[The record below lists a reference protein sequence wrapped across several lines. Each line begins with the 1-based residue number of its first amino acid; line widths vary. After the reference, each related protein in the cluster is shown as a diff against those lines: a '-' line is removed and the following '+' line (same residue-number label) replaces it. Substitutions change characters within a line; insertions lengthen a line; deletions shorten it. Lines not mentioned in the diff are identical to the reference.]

1 VNASTPDLDG
11 FRGRVR
17 MWLEAHAA
25 TFTGA
30 AHTRSER
37 IAADDEQAMTIARAC
52 QRALSDAGL
61 AGITWPTEYGGLGL
75 GLAEQLV
82 FNQEAQA
89 YNLPLQPFTIGFGMC
104 GPTILEAGSEAQK
117 QHYLPRMLR
126 AEDLWC
132 QMFSEPEAGSD
143 LASLRTRA
151 TRQDGQ
157 WVLNGQKIWISRAQ
171 WCTYGLILTRTDP
184 DVPKHQGLTMFVL
197 DLSSPGVTIRPI
209 QVMNG
214 EAHFN
219 EVFLDDVRVPDE
231 NVVGDVGQGWRAALT
246 TLMNERVTLGA
257 TRPLDDVDTVERLV
271 AISRQQGTLDEQ
283 ASAGLVDLWLRE
295 HVLAL
300 LSERVGA
307 RVLAGVAPGYEGSVA
322 KLVRTAYSKASAEL
336 ALELYGTGSIAWP
349 EGDSEAAALARQ
361 ITYVPVLSI
370 AGGTDE
376 VLKNVIGERILGLPR
391 EG

>member
-1 VNASTPDLDG
+1 MTEAEQRLED
-11 FRGRVR
+11 FRRRVR
-17 MWLEAHAA
+17 AWLESDAA
-25 TFTGA
+25 AFTSGSG
-30 AHTRSER
+30 RSER
-37 IAADDEQAMTIARAC
+37 IAADDEDAMTVARAC
-52 QRALSDAGL
+52 QRALFDADL
-61 AGITWPTEYGGLGL
+61 AGITWPTEYGGQGL
-75 GLAEQLV
+75 GLAEQVV
-82 FNQEAQA
+82 FNQEAQP

-104 GPTILEAGSEAQK
+104 GPTILEAGNETQK
-117 QHYLPRMLR
+117 QKYLSRMLR

-151 TRQDGQ
+151 VHREGE

-184 DVPKHQGLTMFVL
+184 DAPKHHGLTMFVL
-197 DLSSPGVTIRPI
+197 DLAAPGVTIRPI
-209 QVMNG
+209 TVMNG

-219 EVFLDDVRVPDE
+219 EVFLDDVRVPEE
-231 NVVGDVGQGWRAALT
+231 NVVGEVGQGWRAALT

-257 TRPLDDVDTVERLV
+257 TRPLDDVDTVDRLV
-271 AISRQQGTLDEQ
+271 DIGRRRGTID
-283 ASAGLVDLWLRE
+283 ANRSAGLVDLWLRE

-307 RVLAGVAPGYEGSVA
+307 RILAGAAPGPEGSVA

-336 ALELYGTGSIAWP
+336 ALELYGTGSVAWP
-349 EGDSEAAALARQ
+349 DGDSEAAALSRQ
-361 ITYVPVLSI
+361 VTYVPVLSI

-391 EG
+391 QD

>member
-1 VNASTPDLDG
+1 
-11 FRGRVR
+11 
-17 MWLEAHAA
+17 
-25 TFTGA
+25 
-30 AHTRSER
+30 
-37 IAADDEQAMTIARAC
+37 
-52 QRALSDAGL
+52 
-61 AGITWPTEYGGLGL
+61 L

-82 FNQEAQA
+82 FNQEAQL

-104 GPTILEAGSEAQK
+104 GPTILEVGDEAQK
-117 QHYLPRMLR
+117 QRYLPRLLR

-151 TRQDGQ
+151 VRAGDG
-157 WVLNGQKIWISRAQ
+157 WLLNGQKIWISRAQ
-171 WCTYGLILTRTDP
+171 WCTYGLILTRSDP

-209 QVMNG
+209 TVMNG
-214 EAHFN
+214 EQHFN
-219 EVFLDDVRVPDE
+219 EVFLDDVRVPAE
-231 NVVGDVGQGWRAALT
+231 NVVGEVGQGWRAALS
-246 TLMNERVTLGA
+246 TLTNERVTLGA

-271 AISRQQGTLDEQ
+271 EIGREKGTIDGYR
-283 ASAGLVDLWLRE
+283 SAELVELWLRE

-307 RVLAGVAPGYEGSVA
+307 RILAGAEPGPEGMVA
-322 KLVRTAYSKASAEL
+322 KLVRTSYSKASAEL

-349 EGDSEAAALARQ
+349 DTDAEAAALARQ

-391 EG
+391 QD

>member
-1 VNASTPDLDG
+1 VTHAEQRRDD
-11 FRGRVR
+11 FRQRVR
-17 MWLEAHAA
+17 AWLESNAA
-25 TFTGA
+25 AFTSGSSGQ
-30 AHTRSER
+30 SER
-37 IAADDEQAMTIARAC
+37 IAADDEDAMTVARAC
-52 QRALSDAGL
+52 QRALFDADL
-61 AGITWPTEYGGLGL
+61 AGITWATEYGGQGL

-82 FNQEAQA
+82 FNQEARP

-104 GPTILEAGSEAQK
+104 GPTILEAGNETQK
-117 QHYLPRMLR
+117 QKYLPRMLR

-143 LASLRTRA
+143 LAALRTRA
-151 TRQDGQ
+151 VHRDHE

-184 DVPKHQGLTMFVL
+184 DAPKHQGLTMFVL
-197 DLSSPGVTIRPI
+197 DLASPGVTIRPI
-209 QVMNG
+209 TLMNG

-219 EVFLDDVRVPDE
+219 EVFLDDVRVPEE
-231 NVVGDVGQGWRAALT
+231 NVVGEVGQGWRAALT

-257 TRPLDDVDTVERLV
+257 TRPLDDVDTVDRLV
-271 AISRQQGTLDEQ
+271 DIGRRRGTID
-283 ASAGLVDLWLRE
+283 AHRSAALVDLWLRE

-307 RVLAGVAPGYEGSVA
+307 RILADAAPGPEGSVA

-336 ALELYGTGSIAWP
+336 ALELYGAGSVAWP
-349 EGDSEAAALARQ
+349 DGDAEAAALSRQ
-361 ITYVPVLSI
+361 VTYVPVLSI

-391 EG
+391 QD